1 MIKKIFTTA
10 FVFALMS
17 CTIAAAEVS
26 NEAKL
31 YYNQGVD
38 TYRNGQFDQAVD
50 LFKKAISIDSNY
62 IDAYY
67 NLGIILQ
74 QMNENAEAL
83 NVFKQII
90 VRQPNDYEAVY
101 NAAVLSAKLG
111 QDTNAKR
118 YLAII
123 PRNSELY
130 SKAEAMAASMNTNL
144 DAIAKELQELAA
156 ANMPKIPQTNG
167 TYANIPSPTG
177 ITTDSKGNLYVAS
190 FSSNSITKITPSGAR
205 SDFVKTNL
213 NGPIDITSDSS
224 DNIYVANYNAN
235 NVVKIT
241 PAGGVITFLSNI
253 QKPYCLHVDGDMI
266 FISSQ
271 GSNTVLRQKL

>member
-10 FVFALMS
+10 CVFALMT
-17 CTIAAAEVS
+17 CTIASADVS

-38 TYRNGQFDQAVD
+38 AYRNGKYEESID
-50 LFKKAISIDSNY
+50 LFKKAIAVDSNY
-62 IDAYY
+62 VDAYY

-74 QMNENAEAL
+74 QMNDNAEAL
-83 NVFKQII
+83 SVFKQII

-101 NAAVLSAKLG
+101 NAASLSAKLG
-111 QDTNAKR
+111 QYNNAKK

-130 SKAEAMAASMNTNL
+130 SKAEALANTMNTDL
-144 DAIAKELQELAA
+144 YTISKELEAQAA

-167 TYANIPSPTG
+167 TYTGIASPTG
-177 ITTDSKGNLYVAS
+177 ITTDKQGNLYVAS
-190 FSSNSITKITPSGAR
+190 FSSNSITKITPNGAK

-213 NGPIDITSDSS
+213 NGPIDIASDSNG
-224 DNIYVANYNAN
+224 NIYAANYNAN
-235 NVVKIT
+235 NVIKIT
-241 PAGGVITFLSNI
+241 PAGSITTFISNI
-253 QKPYCLHVDGDMI
+253 QKPYCLHVDGDML
-266 FISSQ
+266 FVSSQ
-271 GSNTVLRQKL
+271 GANTVLRQKL